1 MPQSK
6 PSFQIPRELLQHEE
20 EPDDEAPSSTVFN
33 RSTGESDERSER
45 KSGICFRGMPEDQ
58 RGFDDDETPTYPRF
72 PTPRPFLRRVPVLRL
87 ALQDLAALPLEP
99 RAAFILSNIDG
110 RMTIENILDVC
121 AMPSQE
127 AAEIIDE
134 LIDLGVI
141 RLV

>member
-6 PSFQIPRELLQHEE
+6 PTFEIPRELLAPQE
-20 EPDDEAPSSTVFN
+20 DEDAPVS
-33 RSTGESDERSER
+33 EQYER
-45 KSGICFRGMPEDQ
+45 KSGICFRGMPEEQ
-58 RGFDDDETPTYPRF
+58 RGFTDDETPTYPRF
-72 PTPRPFLRRVPVLRL
+72 PTPRPFLRRIPVLRI
-87 ALQDLAALPLEP
+87 ALSELEALPLQP

-121 AMPSQE
+121 AMPSHE
-127 AAEIIDE
+127 AAQIIDE